1 MLKVEHLDAHYEDL
15 QVLWDLSLEVN
26 QGELVALIGSNGSGK
41 STLLRVITGLLPTTH
56 GRLTYK
62 GTLLNHLT
70 PHEIVNLGISMVPEG
85 RRVFPKMTV
94 LANLEM
100 GAFPNK
106 AREDKPKSLKRVYE
120 IFPILRE
127 RAQQF
132 AGSLSGGEQQMLVI
146 GRALMSKNDFFLL
159 DEMSLGLA
167 PIIVQNIFEVVM
179 EINKTGVSILLVE
192 QNVPATLRIADRAYV
207 LESGR
212 IVKHDEA
219 KMLLNDPFVK
229 ESYLGIEQ
237 MAQH

>member
-26 QGELVALIGSNGSGK
+26 EGELVALIGSNGSGK
-41 STLLRVITGLLPTTH
+41 TTLLRVITGLLLPTQ
-56 GRLTYK
+56 GQLTYK
-62 GTLLNHLT
+62 GTPLNHLT
-70 PHEIVNLGISMVPEG
+70 PHEIVNLGISMVPES

-100 GAFPNK
+100 GAFPDK
-106 AREDKPKSLKRVYE
+106 ARKEKEKSLQKVYE
-120 IFPILRE
+120 IFPVLRE
-127 RAQQF
+127 RARQF
-132 AGSLSGGEQQMLVI
+132 AGSLSGGEQQMLAI
-146 GRALMSKNDFFLL
+146 GRALMSKNDFLLL

-167 PIIVQNIFEVVM
+167 PVIVQNIFGVVVQ
-179 EINKTGVSILLVE
+179 INRTGISILLVE

-219 KMLLNDPFVK
+219 QTLLNDPYVK
-229 ESYLGIEQ
+229 EAFLGIEQ
-237 MAQH
+237 TQ

>member
-41 STLLRVITGLLPTTH
+41 STLLRVITGLLPPTQ
-56 GRLTYK
+56 GRLIYK
-62 GTLLNHLT
+62 GTLLNNLA
-70 PHEIVNLGISMVPEG
+70 PHEIVNLGISMVPES

-100 GAFPNK
+100 GAFPSK
-106 AREDKPKSLKRVYE
+106 AREDKHKNLNRVYE
-120 IFPILRE
+120 IFPILGE

-132 AGSLSGGEQQMLVI
+132 AGSLSGGEQQMLAV

-167 PIIVQNIFEVVM
+167 PIIVQNIFEVVVQ
-179 EINKTGVSILLVE
+179 INKTGISILLVE
-192 QNVPATLRIADRAYV
+192 QNVPMTLRIADRAYV
-207 LESGR
+207 MESGR

-219 KMLLNDPFVK
+219 KTLLNDPYIK
-229 ESYLGIEQ
+229 ETYLGIEQ
-237 MAQH
+237 MT

>member
-1 MLKVEHLDAHYEDL
+1 MLKVEHLDAHYDDL
-15 QVLWDLSLEVN
+15 QVLWDLSLEVKP
-26 QGELVALIGSNGSGK
+26 GELVALIGSNGSGK
-41 STLLRVITGLLPTTH
+41 TTLLRVITGLLRPTQ

-62 GTLLNHLT
+62 GTLLNHLP

-100 GAFPNK
+100 GAFPDK
-106 AREDKPKSLKRVYE
+106 AKKGKRDSLKRVYE
-120 IFPILRE
+120 IFPILGE
-127 RAQQF
+127 RANQF

-146 GRALMSKNDFFLL
+146 GRALMSKNDLFLL

-167 PIIVQNIFEVVM
+167 PIIVENIFEVVSQ
-179 EINKTGVSILLVE
+179 INKAGISILLVE
-192 QNVPATLRIADRAYV
+192 QNVPATLSIADRAYV

-212 IVKHDEA
+212 IVKQDKA
-219 KMLLNDPFVK
+219 RTLLNDPYVK

-237 MAQH
+237 VTY

>member
-1 MLKVEHLDAHYEDL
+1 MLKVEHLEAHYEDL

-26 QGELVALIGSNGSGK
+26 PGELVALIGSNGSGK
-41 STLLRVITGLLPTTH
+41 STLLRVITGLLPPTQ

-70 PHEIVNLGISMVPEG
+70 PHEIVNLGISMVPEN

-100 GAFPNK
+100 GAFPIK
-106 AREDKPKSLKRVYE
+106 ARQDKPKSLNRVYE
-120 IFPILRE
+120 IFPILRD

-132 AGSLSGGEQQMLVI
+132 AGSLSGGEQQMLAI
-146 GRALMSKNDFFLL
+146 GRALMSKNDSLLL

-167 PIIVQNIFEVVM
+167 PLIVQNIFAVVCQ
-179 EINKTGVSILLVE
+179 INQAGISILLVE

-212 IVKHDEA
+212 IVKHDRA
-219 KMLLNDPFVK
+219 NRLLNDPYVK
-229 ESYLGIEQ
+229 ETYLGIEQ
-237 MAQH
+237 MT

>member
-26 QGELVALIGSNGSGK
+26 QRELVALIGSNGSGK
-41 STLLRVITGLLPTTH
+41 STLLRVITGLLPPTQ
-56 GRLTYK
+56 GRLIYK
-62 GTLLNHLT
+62 GTPLNNLA
-70 PHEIVNLGISMVPEG
+70 PHEIVNLGISMVPES

-100 GAFPNK
+100 GAFPLK
-106 AREDKPKSLKRVYE
+106 AREDKHNSLNSVYE
-120 IFPILRE
+120 IFPVLRE

-146 GRALMSKNDFFLL
+146 GRALMSKNDFLLL
-159 DEMSLGLA
+159 DEMSHGLA
-167 PIIVQNIFEVVM
+167 PIIVQHIFEVVVQ
-179 EINKTGVSILLVE
+179 INKTGISILLVE
-192 QNVPATLRIADRAYV
+192 QNVPVTLRIADRAYV

-219 KMLLNDPFVK
+219 KTLLNDPYIK
-229 ESYLGIEQ
+229 EAYLGVEQ
-237 MAQH
+237 VT